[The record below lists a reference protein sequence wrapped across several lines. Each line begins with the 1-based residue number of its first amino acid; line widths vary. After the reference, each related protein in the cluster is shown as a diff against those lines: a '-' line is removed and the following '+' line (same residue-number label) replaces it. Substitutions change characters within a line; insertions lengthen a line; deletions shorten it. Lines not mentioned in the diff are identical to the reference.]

1 MPVEQSAAVIGSK
14 ARILMKFCLEIP
26 LKFALTRKLVQ
37 TGSWPAFVGRTRF
50 GIPFFARAL

>member
-1 MPVEQSAAVIGSK
+1 
-14 ARILMKFCLEIP
+14 MKFCLEIP